1 MQKLGRIYYYT
12 RGIKLLTI
20 VRIRRGRAVIIF
32 VAIETFNETL
42 KCNNLDGRDK
52 IQSIR
57 AIIIFSFVYAPIN
70 TSIAGAIVSQEFYRS
85 MNIFIQ
91 YLYFIIRLSMQQELY
106 FVYSLRKELILT
118 SELLIY
124 IIPISRN
131 SVYR

>member
-57 AIIIFSFVYAPIN
+57 AIIIFSFVYALIN
-70 TSIAGAIVSQEFYRS
+70 TSIAGAIVSQEFYTS

-91 YLYFIIRLSMQQELY
+91 YLYFIIRLSMQ
-106 FVYSLRKELILT
+106 
-118 SELLIY
+118 
-124 IIPISRN
+124 
-131 SVYR
+131 